1 MIDDKKKEKLAQ
13 LERNFNNEFMTD
25 LWNKYHFST
34 SKKYKFLYYDPKE

>member
-34 SKKYKFLYYDPKE
+34 SKKFKLLYYDPK